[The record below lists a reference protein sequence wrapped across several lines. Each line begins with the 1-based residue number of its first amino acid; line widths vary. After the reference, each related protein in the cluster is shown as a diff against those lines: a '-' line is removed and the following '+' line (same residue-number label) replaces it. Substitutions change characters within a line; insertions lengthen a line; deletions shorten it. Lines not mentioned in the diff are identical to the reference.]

1 MNPLNIHFELD
12 PYYPF
17 NEPGKP
23 AFWLAALGLV
33 LLIGVTLAAYRGARG
48 ASAPRVLALLGLR
61 LAAFLLA
68 LCALVRPSLVGVATD
83 KAKSLIILALDDS
96 KSMATA
102 DEADGQTRFARAL
115 AHLEAAKPIL
125 TRLEEEHGVES
136 RLVRFSNKVQS
147 LQLESPGA
155 PEGILTD
162 FGGSLKTMEDLRDPA
177 TEMLGLMI
185 LSDGIDTSSRRV
197 PPKAAASAWRR
208 LGSPVHTFW
217 YGSPAADGSRR
228 DVGLVDIRTEPTPRV
243 PHGGEMR
250 VTVEVDAPG
259 YVQSRVRF
267 KLLINGQPV
276 EASAHL
282 AGEDG
287 ADSRSGEVVMRQS
300 EGNLV
305 VLRHRPV
312 QAMGEVQVT
321 VVACD
326 PARDN
331 EPLPGEQNRLNNR
344 ITTFAQ
350 VAKEGLSVLLVD
362 KQRAW
367 EPQVIADT
375 LSQDRNITVY
385 TAWLRGDRADQGNPE
400 NRDLLDLQKRFY
412 DVIILGDVT
421 PQQLESA
428 SPGAAA
434 RIEEMV
440 AERGAG
446 FLMMGG
452 YASFGGGGWQ
462 NTALARMLPLQLSA
476 APPVEAMAKMIPTAE
491 GLRLCAYFMSIADP
505 GRDSRQAWDSLRELE
520 GYSLMGKMTGDGTLL
535 ANNAKGDPML
545 VAKLNHGKGRVL
557 AFAGDTSHRWIRDK
571 ASRQLHH
578 RFWQRLA
585 RWLARH
591 EQQDSKAFLEL
602 EARRLSV
609 SPDRGLGLRVGING
623 PDGKPLDKA
632 SLKVTVINPEGKPLG
647 PGGQPAAAPQAL
659 ALKTDMGETRGEV
672 DPSWMGTPGIYTV
685 RLEAEGKVPDGAE
698 IKDTVEARFEVF
710 QDDRE
715 MTRLSS
721 DPRFLEG
728 LAQEGGGTARRGEE
742 LLEHLRSLA
751 SRPKQTDRKVTS
763 RHPDWKTTDWS
774 PFLMLYLLAFLALLC
789 AEWALRRMWGLA

>member
-33 LLIGVTLAAYRGARG
+33 LLVGVTLAAYRGARG

-267 KLLINGQPV
+267 KLLVNGQPV

-344 ITTFAQ
+344 ITTFC
-350 VAKEGLSVLLVD
+350 
-362 KQRAW
+362 
-367 EPQVIADT
+367 
-375 LSQDRNITVY
+375 
-385 TAWLRGDRADQGNPE
+385 
-400 NRDLLDLQKRFY
+400 
-412 DVIILGDVT
+412 
-421 PQQLESA
+421 
-428 SPGAAA
+428 
-434 RIEEMV
+434 
-440 AERGAG
+440 
-446 FLMMGG
+446 
-452 YASFGGGGWQ
+452 SF
-462 NTALARMLPLQLSA
+462 
-476 APPVEAMAKMIPTAE
+476 
-491 GLRLCAYFMSIADP
+491 SI
-505 GRDSRQAWDSLRELE
+505 
-520 GYSLMGKMTGDGTLL
+520 
-535 ANNAKGDPML
+535 
-545 VAKLNHGKGRVL
+545 
-557 AFAGDTSHRWIRDK
+557 
-571 ASRQLHH
+571 
-578 RFWQRLA
+578 
-585 RWLARH
+585 
-591 EQQDSKAFLEL
+591 
-602 EARRLSV
+602 
-609 SPDRGLGLRVGING
+609 GIN
-623 PDGKPLDKA
+623 
-632 SLKVTVINPEGKPLG
+632 
-647 PGGQPAAAPQAL
+647 
-659 ALKTDMGETRGEV
+659 
-672 DPSWMGTPGIYTV
+672 
-685 RLEAEGKVPDGAE
+685 
-698 IKDTVEARFEVF
+698 IKYSV
-710 QDDRE
+710 
-715 MTRLSS
+715 
-721 DPRFLEG
+721 
-728 LAQEGGGTARRGEE
+728 
-742 LLEHLRSLA
+742 
-751 SRPKQTDRKVTS
+751 
-763 RHPDWKTTDWS
+763 
-774 PFLMLYLLAFLALLC
+774 
-789 AEWALRRMWGLA
+789 